1 MKPTREFITECI
13 LTPTDYS
20 YLMAQDSM
28 YDAQLAMQQ
37 GDSLLTALLVSIA
50 AFSLMVVMTRFVP
63 YFARPSSK
71 LRFAPPVFLAIIFG
85 LLGYILYFATIVK
98 PELRAVIKDA
108 EVYASTHSESDPVI
122 MYKCSRNKDA
132 DEVGSKVVV
141 VENKGILKS
150 AVTLRLADH

>member
-28 YDAQLAMQQ
+28 YDAQLAIQQ

-50 AFSLMVVMTRFVP
+50 AFFLTIIMRRFIP

-71 LRFAPPVFLAIIFG
+71 FRFAPLVFLATTLG
-85 LLGYILYFATIVK
+85 LLGYTLYFAIVVK

-108 EVYASTHSESDPVI
+108 EVYSSTHSESDPVI